1 MRKLVASAAALAT
14 LASVVAV
21 PELAQARHHYYRSS
35 HRSYYSCRHERRNAA
50 NRGTL
55 IGAIGGGLVGNLV
68 AGHHSKTGG
77 TLIGAGVGA
86 VVGHEIARNNHRC

>member
-21 PELAQARHHYYRSS
+21 PELAQARHHHYRSS
-35 HRSYYSCRHERRNAA
+35 HRSYYSCPHERRNAA

-55 IGAIGGGLVGNLV
+55 IGA
-68 AGHHSKTGG
+68 
-77 TLIGAGVGA
+77 GVGA
-86 VVGHEIARNNHRC
+86 VAGHEIARNNHRC